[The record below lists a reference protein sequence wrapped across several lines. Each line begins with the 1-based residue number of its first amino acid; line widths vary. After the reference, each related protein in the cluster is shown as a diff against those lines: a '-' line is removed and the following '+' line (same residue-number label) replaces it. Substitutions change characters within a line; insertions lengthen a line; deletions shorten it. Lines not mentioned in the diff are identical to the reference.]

1 MFRNIKKLFMIE
13 MLTIIGFVLFAT
25 LSVFGAINMFIQI
38 KRLPK
43 NED

>member
-1 MFRNIKKLFMIE
+1 MIE
-13 MLTIIGFVLFAT
+13 MLTMIGFVLFAT
-25 LSVFGAINMFIQI
+25 LSVFGLINMLIQI